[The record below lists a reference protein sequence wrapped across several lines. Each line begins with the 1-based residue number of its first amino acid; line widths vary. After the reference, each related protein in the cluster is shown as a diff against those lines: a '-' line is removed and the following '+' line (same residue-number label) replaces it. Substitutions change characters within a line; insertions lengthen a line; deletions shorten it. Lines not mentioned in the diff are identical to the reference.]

1 MALKRYK
8 FSDLQYKETDYQSLA
23 KMILDLTEKAK
34 KADSPSSLEEVLQI
48 YDTEMEEVG
57 YNYTLS
63 YIHSSLDSSD
73 SFWQEALQ
81 KESKG
86 NAMLDTTPLLKAIL
100 ENKYFSSLEE
110 KYGPVLRDKL
120 NKSISTGSKAQNE
133 RAEEGDLVSKY
144 QREKAMVRIN
154 YKGKELSEGEVI
166 PLFESPIREE
176 RIQSRKAVAKAF
188 LEKKELF
195 GRMLE
200 RLVSL
205 RDTIAKENGFSNDL
219 EYMDINYSRIGY
231 GEKEMDAFV
240 SEVKEYVVPVLSHIF
255 EETRKRLGLEEMT
268 VADISLMFV
277 DGNAKPSG
285 GADVLKEAAKK
296 MYKAL
301 SPEMEAFFT
310 GMLDSH
316 SIDVDFSPNKVS
328 GMGFCTDLKKGMYPF
343 VFGNLDGTSWDVTV
357 FTHEVGHAWQSYAS
371 DQNLDLTLFREMP
384 LDAVEIP
391 SKTMELF
398 SYPFAEEFFGKD
410 GDKFRF
416 AHFRNAVKEIV
427 AYTSVHELNT
437 WIYTHVG
444 ASFDEINEKWMEIQS
459 SYYPNVSYGE
469 MEEEEK
475 KGAGLLRNM
484 GIFMFPRYLISYVF
498 SEMCAIDLFMEYLK
512 DKDKALDSYNRLCRV
527 GGSKSYP
534 EILSAA
540 GLEPS
545 YKKGRVK
552 DVMEKVKAYLENN

>member
-1 MALKRYK
+1 MYK

-34 KADSPSSLEEVLQI
+34 KADSPSSLEEVLKI
-48 YDTEMEEVG
+48 YDTEMGEVG

-195 GRMLE
+195 GSMLE
-200 RLVSL
+200 RLVFL
-205 RDTIAKENGFSNDL
+205 RDTIAKENGFSNYL

-268 VADISLMFV
+268 VVDISLMFV

-545 YKKGRVK
+545 YNKGRVK
-552 DVMEKVKAYLENN
+552 NVMEKVKAYLENN

>member
-1 MALKRYK
+1 MYK

-34 KADSPSSLEEVLQI
+34 KADSPSSLEEVLKI

-154 YKGKELSEGEVI
+154 YKGKDLSEGEVI

-195 GRMLE
+195 GSMLE

-205 RDTIAKENGFSNDL
+205 RDTIAKENGFSNYL

>member
-1 MALKRYK
+1 MYK

-34 KADSPSSLEEVLQI
+34 KADSPSSLEEVLKI
-48 YDTEMEEVG
+48 YDTEMGEVG

-73 SFWQEALQ
+73 TFWQEALQ

-195 GRMLE
+195 GSMLE

-205 RDTIAKENGFSNDL
+205 RDTIAKENGFSNYL

-277 DGNAKPSG
+277 DGNAKPTG

>member
-1 MALKRYK
+1 MYK

-23 KMILDLTEKAK
+23 RIILDLTEKAK
-34 KADSPSSLEEVLQI
+34 KADSPSSLEEVLKI
-48 YDTEMEEVG
+48 YDTEMGDVG

-86 NAMLDTTPLLKAIL
+86 NAMLDITPLLKAIL

-195 GRMLE
+195 GSMLE

-205 RDTIAKENGFSNDL
+205 RDTIAKENGFSNYL

-545 YKKGRVK
+545 YNKGRVK

>member
-1 MALKRYK
+1 MYK

-34 KADSPSSLEEVLQI
+34 KADSPSSLEEVLKI
-48 YDTEMEEVG
+48 YDTEMGEVG

-154 YKGKELSEGEVI
+154 YKGKDLSEGEVI

-195 GRMLE
+195 GSMLE

-205 RDTIAKENGFSNDL
+205 RDTIAKENGFSNYL

-285 GADVLKEAAKK
+285 GAEVLKEAAKK

>member
-1 MALKRYK
+1 MYK

-34 KADSPSSLEEVLQI
+34 KADSPSSLEEVLKI
-48 YDTEMEEVG
+48 YDTEMGEVG

-195 GRMLE
+195 GSMLE

-205 RDTIAKENGFSNDL
+205 RDTIAKENGFSNYL

-255 EETRKRLGLEEMT
+255 EETRKRLGLKEMT

-545 YKKGRVK
+545 YNKGRVK
-552 DVMEKVKAYLENN
+552 NVMEKVKAYLENN

>member
-1 MALKRYK
+1 MYK

-34 KADSPSSLEEVLQI
+34 KADSPSSLEEVLKI
-48 YDTEMEEVG
+48 YDTEMGDVG

-195 GRMLE
+195 GSMLE

-205 RDTIAKENGFSNDL
+205 RDTIAKENGFSNYL

-343 VFGNLDGTSWDVTV
+343 VFGNLDGTSWNVTV

-545 YKKGRVK
+545 YNKGRVK
-552 DVMEKVKAYLENN
+552 NVMEKVKAYLENN

>member
-1 MALKRYK
+1 MYK

-34 KADSPSSLEEVLQI
+34 KADSPSSLEEVLKI
-48 YDTEMEEVG
+48 YDTEMGDVG

-195 GRMLE
+195 GSMLE

-205 RDTIAKENGFSNDL
+205 RDTIAKENGFSNYL

-277 DGNAKPSG
+277 DGNAKPTG

>member
-1 MALKRYK
+1 MYK

-34 KADSPSSLEEVLQI
+34 KADSPSSLEEVLKI
-48 YDTEMEEVG
+48 YDTEMGEVG

-86 NAMLDTTPLLKAIL
+86 NAMLDITPLLKAIL

-154 YKGKELSEGEVI
+154 YKGKDLSEGEVI

-195 GRMLE
+195 GSMLE

-205 RDTIAKENGFSNDL
+205 RDTIAKENGFSNYL

>member
-1 MALKRYK
+1 MYK
-8 FSDLQYKETDYQSLA
+8 FSDLQYRETDYQSLA

-34 KADSPSSLEEVLQI
+34 KADSPSSLEEVLKI
-48 YDTEMEEVG
+48 YDTEMGEVG

-154 YKGKELSEGEVI
+154 YKGKDLSEGEVI

-195 GRMLE
+195 GSMLE

-205 RDTIAKENGFSNDL
+205 RDTIAKENGFSNYL

>member
-1 MALKRYK
+1 MYK

-34 KADSPSSLEEVLQI
+34 KADSPSSLEEVLKI
-48 YDTEMEEVG
+48 YDTEMGEVG

-73 SFWQEALQ
+73 TFWQEALQ

-154 YKGKELSEGEVI
+154 YKGKDLSEGEVI

-195 GRMLE
+195 GSMLE

-205 RDTIAKENGFSNDL
+205 RDTIAKENGFSNYL

>member
-1 MALKRYK
+1 MYK

-34 KADSPSSLEEVLQI
+34 KADSPSSLEEILKI
-48 YDTEMEEVG
+48 YDTEMGEVG

-195 GRMLE
+195 GSMLE

-205 RDTIAKENGFSNDL
+205 RDTIAKENGFSNYL

-545 YKKGRVK
+545 YNKGRVK

>member
-1 MALKRYK
+1 MYK

-34 KADSPSSLEEVLQI
+34 KADSPSSLEEVLKI
-48 YDTEMEEVG
+48 YDTEMGEVG

-195 GRMLE
+195 GSMLE

-205 RDTIAKENGFSNDL
+205 RDTIAKENGFSNYL

-255 EETRKRLGLEEMT
+255 EEARKRLGLEEMT

-475 KGAGLLRNM
+475 KGASLLRNM

-545 YKKGRVK
+545 YNKGRVK
-552 DVMEKVKAYLENN
+552 NVMEKVKAYLENN

>member
-1 MALKRYK
+1 MYK

-34 KADSPSSLEEVLQI
+34 KADSPSSLEEVLKI
-48 YDTEMEEVG
+48 YDTEMGEVG

-195 GRMLE
+195 GSMLE

-205 RDTIAKENGFSNDL
+205 RDTIAKENGFSNYL

-328 GMGFCTDLKKGMYPF
+328 GMGFCTDLKRGMYPF

-545 YKKGRVK
+545 YNKGRVK
-552 DVMEKVKAYLENN
+552 NVMEKVKAYLENN

>member
-1 MALKRYK
+1 MYK

-23 KMILDLTEKAK
+23 KMILDFTEKAK
-34 KADSPSSLEEVLQI
+34 KADSPSSLEEVLKI

-73 SFWQEALQ
+73 TFWQEALQ

-195 GRMLE
+195 GSMLE

-205 RDTIAKENGFSNDL
+205 RDTIAKENGFSNYL

-459 SYYPNVSYGE
+459 SYYPKVSYGE

-545 YKKGRVK
+545 YNKGRVK
-552 DVMEKVKAYLENN
+552 NVMEKVKAYLENN

>member
-1 MALKRYK
+1 MYK

-34 KADSPSSLEEVLQI
+34 KADSPSSLEEVLKI
-48 YDTEMEEVG
+48 YDTEMGEVG

-195 GRMLE
+195 GSMLE

-205 RDTIAKENGFSNDL
+205 RDTIAKENGFSNYL

-296 MYKAL
+296 
-301 SPEMEAFFT
+301 MEAFFT

>member
-1 MALKRYK
+1 MYK

-34 KADSPSSLEEVLQI
+34 KADSPSSLEEVLKI
-48 YDTEMEEVG
+48 YDTEMGEVG

-195 GRMLE
+195 GSMLE

-205 RDTIAKENGFSNDL
+205 RDTIAKENGFSNYL

-427 AYTSVHELNT
+427 AYTSVHELNS

-545 YKKGRVK
+545 YNKGRVK

>member
-1 MALKRYK
+1 MYK

-34 KADSPSSLEEVLQI
+34 KADSPSSLEEVLKI
-48 YDTEMEEVG
+48 YDTEMGEVG

-195 GRMLE
+195 GSMLE

-205 RDTIAKENGFSNDL
+205 RDIIAKENGFSNYL

-475 KGAGLLRNM
+475 KGASLLRNM

>member
-1 MALKRYK
+1 MYK
-8 FSDLQYKETDYQSLA
+8 FSDLQYRETDYQSLA
-23 KMILDLTEKAK
+23 KMILDLMEKAK
-34 KADSPSSLEEVLQI
+34 KADSPSSLEEVLKI
-48 YDTEMEEVG
+48 YDTEMGEVG

-195 GRMLE
+195 GSMLE

-205 RDTIAKENGFSNDL
+205 RDTIAKENGFSNYL

>member
-1 MALKRYK
+1 MYK

-34 KADSPSSLEEVLQI
+34 KADSPTSLEEVLKI
-48 YDTEMEEVG
+48 YDTEMGEVG

-195 GRMLE
+195 GSMLE

-205 RDTIAKENGFSNDL
+205 RDTIAKENGFSNYL

-545 YKKGRVK
+545 YNKGRVK

>member
-1 MALKRYK
+1 MYK

-34 KADSPSSLEEVLQI
+34 KADSPSSLEEVLKI
-48 YDTEMEEVG
+48 YDTEMGEVG

-195 GRMLE
+195 GSMLE
-200 RLVSL
+200 RLISL
-205 RDTIAKENGFSNDL
+205 RDTIAKENGFSNYL

-240 SEVKEYVVPVLSHIF
+240 SEVKEYVAPVLSHIF

-545 YKKGRVK
+545 YNKGRVK

>member
-1 MALKRYK
+1 MYK

-23 KMILDLTEKAK
+23 KMILHLTEKAK
-34 KADSPSSLEEVLQI
+34 KADSPSSLEEVLKI
-48 YDTEMEEVG
+48 YDTEMGEVG

-195 GRMLE
+195 GSMLE

-205 RDTIAKENGFSNDL
+205 RDTIAKENGFSNYL

>member
-1 MALKRYK
+1 MYK

-34 KADSPSSLEEVLQI
+34 KADSPSSLEEVLKI
-48 YDTEMEEVG
+48 YDTEMGDVG

-195 GRMLE
+195 GSMLE

-205 RDTIAKENGFSNDL
+205 RDTIAKENGFSNYL

-475 KGAGLLRNM
+475 KGASLLRNM

-545 YKKGRVK
+545 YNKGRVK
-552 DVMEKVKAYLENN
+552 NVMEKVKAYLENN

>member
-1 MALKRYK
+1 MYK

-34 KADSPSSLEEVLQI
+34 KADSPSSLEEVLKI
-48 YDTEMEEVG
+48 YDTEMGEVG

-195 GRMLE
+195 GSMLE

-205 RDTIAKENGFSNDL
+205 RDTIAKENGFSNYL

-301 SPEMEAFFT
+301 SPEMEAFFI

-512 DKDKALDSYNRLCRV
+512 DKDKALDSYNRLCRM

-545 YKKGRVK
+545 YNKGRVK

>member
-1 MALKRYK
+1 MYK
-8 FSDLQYKETDYQSLA
+8 FSDLQYKETDYKSLA

-34 KADSPSSLEEVLQI
+34 KADSPSSLEEVLKI
-48 YDTEMEEVG
+48 YDTEMGEVG

-73 SFWQEALQ
+73 TFWQEALQ

-195 GRMLE
+195 GSMLE
-200 RLVSL
+200 RLVFL
-205 RDTIAKENGFSNDL
+205 RDTIAKENGFSNYL

-545 YKKGRVK
+545 YNKGRVK

>member
-1 MALKRYK
+1 MYK
-8 FSDLQYKETDYQSLA
+8 FSDLQSKETDYQSLA

-34 KADSPSSLEEVLQI
+34 KADSPSSLEEVLKI
-48 YDTEMEEVG
+48 YDTEMGEVG

-86 NAMLDTTPLLKAIL
+86 NAMLDITPLLKAIL

-195 GRMLE
+195 GSMLE

-205 RDTIAKENGFSNDL
+205 RDTIAKENGFSNYL

>member
-1 MALKRYK
+1 MYK

-34 KADSPSSLEEVLQI
+34 KADSPSSLEEVLKI
-48 YDTEMEEVG
+48 YDTEMGEVG

-195 GRMLE
+195 GSMLE
-200 RLVSL
+200 RLVFL
-205 RDTIAKENGFSNDL
+205 RDTIAKENGFSNYL

-296 MYKAL
+296 LYKAL

>member
-1 MALKRYK
+1 MYK

-34 KADSPSSLEEVLQI
+34 KADSPSSLEEVLKI
-48 YDTEMEEVG
+48 YDTEMGEVG

-133 RAEEGDLVSKY
+133 RAEEGELVSKY

-195 GRMLE
+195 GSMLE

-205 RDTIAKENGFSNDL
+205 RDTIAKENGFSNYL

-475 KGAGLLRNM
+475 KGAGILRNM

-498 SEMCAIDLFMEYLK
+498 SEMCAIDLFMEYLE

>member
-1 MALKRYK
+1 MYK

-34 KADSPSSLEEVLQI
+34 KADSPSSLEEVLKI
-48 YDTEMEEVG
+48 YDTEMGEVG

-73 SFWQEALQ
+73 TFWQEALQ

-195 GRMLE
+195 GSMLE

-205 RDTIAKENGFSNDL
+205 RDTIAKENGFSNYL

-512 DKDKALDSYNRLCRV
+512 DKDKALDSCRV

>member
-1 MALKRYK
+1 MYK

-34 KADSPSSLEEVLQI
+34 KADSPSSLEEVLKI
-48 YDTEMEEVG
+48 YDTEMGEVG

-195 GRMLE
+195 GSMLE

-205 RDTIAKENGFSNDL
+205 RDTIAKENGFSNYL

-240 SEVKEYVVPVLSHIF
+240 SEVKEYVVPVISHIF

-545 YKKGRVK
+545 YNKGRVK

>member
-1 MALKRYK
+1 MYK

-34 KADSPSSLEEVLQI
+34 KADSPSSLEEVLKI
-48 YDTEMEEVG
+48 YDTEMGEVG

-195 GRMLE
+195 GSMLE

-205 RDTIAKENGFSNDL
+205 RDTIAKENGFSNYL

-268 VADISLMFV
+268 MADISLMFV

-512 DKDKALDSYNRLCRV
+512 NKDKALDSYNRLCRV

-545 YKKGRVK
+545 YNKGRVK
-552 DVMEKVKAYLENN
+552 NVMEKVKAYLENN

>member
-1 MALKRYK
+1 MYK

-34 KADSPSSLEEVLQI
+34 KADSPSSLEEVLKI
-48 YDTEMEEVG
+48 YDTEMGEVG

-195 GRMLE
+195 GSMLE

-205 RDTIAKENGFSNDL
+205 RDTIAKENGFSNYL

-545 YKKGRVK
+545 YNKGRVK
-552 DVMEKVKAYLENN
+552 NVMEKVKAYLENN

>member
-1 MALKRYK
+1 MYK

-34 KADSPSSLEEVLQI
+34 KADSPSSLEEVLKI
-48 YDTEMEEVG
+48 YDTEMGDVG

-154 YKGKELSEGEVI
+154 YKGKDLSEGEVI

-195 GRMLE
+195 GSMLE

-205 RDTIAKENGFSNDL
+205 RDTIAKENGFSNYL

>member
-1 MALKRYK
+1 MYK

-34 KADSPSSLEEVLQI
+34 KADSPSSLEEVLKI

-154 YKGKELSEGEVI
+154 YKGKDLSEGEVI

-195 GRMLE
+195 GSMLE

-205 RDTIAKENGFSNDL
+205 RDTIAKENGFSNYL

-328 GMGFCTDLKKGMYPF
+328 GMGFCTDLKRGMYPF

-475 KGAGLLRNM
+475 KGASLLRNM

-545 YKKGRVK
+545 YNKGRVK

>member
-1 MALKRYK
+1 MYK
-8 FSDLQYKETDYQSLA
+8 FSDLQYRETDYQSLA

-34 KADSPSSLEEVLQI
+34 KADSPSSLEEVLKI
-48 YDTEMEEVG
+48 YDTEMGEVG

-195 GRMLE
+195 GSMLE

-205 RDTIAKENGFSNDL
+205 RDTIAKENGFSNYL

-268 VADISLMFV
+268 VADMSLMFV

-475 KGAGLLRNM
+475 KGASLLRNM

>member
-1 MALKRYK
+1 MYK

-34 KADSPSSLEEVLQI
+34 KADSPSSLEEVLKI

-195 GRMLE
+195 GSMLE

-205 RDTIAKENGFSNDL
+205 RDTIAKENGFSNYL

-475 KGAGLLRNM
+475 KGASLLRNM

-534 EILSAA
+534 EILSVA

-545 YKKGRVK
+545 YNKGRVK

>member
-1 MALKRYK
+1 MYK

-34 KADSPSSLEEVLQI
+34 KADSPSSLEEVLKI
-48 YDTEMEEVG
+48 YDTEMGEVG

-73 SFWQEALQ
+73 TFWQEALQ

-86 NAMLDTTPLLKAIL
+86 NAMLDITPLLKAIL

-154 YKGKELSEGEVI
+154 YKGKDLSEGEVI

-195 GRMLE
+195 GSMLE
-200 RLVSL
+200 RLISL
-205 RDTIAKENGFSNDL
+205 RDTIAKENGFSNYL

-475 KGAGLLRNM
+475 KGASLLRNM

-512 DKDKALDSYNRLCRV
+512 DKDKALDSYNRLCRM

-545 YKKGRVK
+545 YNKGRVK

>member
-1 MALKRYK
+1 MYK
-8 FSDLQYKETDYQSLA
+8 FSDLQYKETDYKSLA

-34 KADSPSSLEEVLQI
+34 KADSPSSLEEVLKI
-48 YDTEMEEVG
+48 YDTEMGEVG

-195 GRMLE
+195 GSMLE
-200 RLVSL
+200 RLISL
-205 RDTIAKENGFSNDL
+205 RDTIAKENGFSNYL